1 MPVNCNRSRLSRLA
15 VALLLILAAPLAL
28 ADNLQQIFTLA
39 AEKDPEIRQARAR
52 YNASHTVID
61 QGRSQLL
68 PSISA
73 TASTSRDTTGVASAP
88 AGVRMQEHSFGAGF
102 NSKGYGLNLRQ
113 AVLNFQAW
121 YAFQAARKGDQ
132 QAALTLAQS
141 EQALIIKVATAYFNV
156 LRSQANLA
164 SFAAEEAAAKQ
175 VLDQTQQRFEVGL
188 VAITD
193 VYDSQANADLA
204 SVNLLVEENNL
215 NQRLE
220 ALEAIT
226 GQQHLELAALSENF
240 PIVSVDPAN
249 MAEWVTL
256 AQNNNLAIK
265 IAELDLAARE
275 DDAKAAKSAMYPTV
289 DLSMN
294 YNWNQSANPFSFFPS
309 LASERSSVALN
320 FTMPLFAGGLNR
332 SRMHQ
337 AYYTRDA
344 SEEAL
349 LRSRRDNTQST
360 RNAWRS
366 VETDVKAVQARAQAI
381 VSAQSSLEA
390 TTVGA
395 EVGTRNIVD
404 VVLSQRLLFQTQRDH
419 ANARFTY
426 VMDTLTLKQAAGVLS
441 PQDVQDLNQWLQE
454 QPMQQVKSPFAAASP
469 SPRLHRNL
477 P

>member
-68 PSISA
+68 PAVSA

-164 SFAAEEAAAKQ
+164 SFVAEEAAAKQ

-337 AYYTRDA
+337 AYY
-344 SEEAL
+344 
-349 LRSRRDNTQST
+349 NTQST

-454 QPMQQVKSPFAAASP
+454 
-469 SPRLHRNL
+469 
-477 P
+477 

>member
-1 MPVNCNRSRLSRLA
+1 MYMTTAKGGSRLHASI
-15 VALLLILAAPLAL
+15 VATVLLLTGAAPLTH
-28 ADNLQQIFTLA
+28 ADDLQQIFTLA

-73 TASTSRDTTGVASAP
+73 SASSSRDTSGVASAP
-88 AGVRMQEHSFGAGF
+88 AGSRMQEHSFGAGF

-113 AVLNFQAW
+113 NLVNFQAW
-121 YAFQAARKGDQ
+121 YAFQAARKGDE
-132 QAALTLAQS
+132 QAALTLAQA
-141 EQALIIKVATAYFNV
+141 EQQLIIKVATAYFNV

-164 SFAAEEAAAKQ
+164 SFVAEEAAAKQ
-175 VLDQTQQRFEVGL
+175 VLEQTQQRFDVGL

-204 SVNLLVEENNL
+204 SVNRLVEENNL
-215 NQRLE
+215 SQRLE

-226 GQQHLELAALSENF
+226 GQQHTDLAMLGEQF
-240 PIVSVDPAN
+240 PITSADPAS
-249 MAEWVTL
+249 MAEWVML
-256 AQNNNLAIK
+256 AQSNNLAIK

-275 DDAKAAKSAMYPTV
+275 DDARSAKAAMYPTV
-289 DLSMN
+289 ELSMN

-320 FTMPLFAGGLNR
+320 FSMPLFAGGLNR
-332 SRMHQ
+332 ARMHQ

-349 LRSRRDNTQST
+349 LKSRRDNTQNT

-381 VSAQSSLEA
+381 VSAQSSVEA

-404 VVLSQRLLFQTQRDH
+404 VVLAQRLLFQTQRDH

-426 VMDTLTLKQAAGVLS
+426 VIDTLTLKQAAGVLS
-441 PQDVQDLNQWLQE
+441 PQDVQELNQWLQE
-454 QPMQQVKSPFAAASP
+454 
-469 SPRLHRNL
+469 
-477 P
+477 